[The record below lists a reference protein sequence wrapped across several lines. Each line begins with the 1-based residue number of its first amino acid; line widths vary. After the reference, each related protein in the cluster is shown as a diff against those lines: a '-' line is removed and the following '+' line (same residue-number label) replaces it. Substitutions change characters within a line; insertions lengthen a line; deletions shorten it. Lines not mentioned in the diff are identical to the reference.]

1 MKVGF
6 IGLGTMGASMAYNCL
21 QGGNEMV
28 VHDIRRESATQHLE
42 AGAVWAD
49 SPREVAESSE
59 IVFTSLPGPTEV
71 EAVGLGDDGILEGM
85 SEGKVYFDLSTSTPT
100 LIRRIH
106 EEAAARGIHVLDAP
120 VSGGPRGAA
129 SRNLA
134 IWVGGDKDVFD
145 RCKPVLDSIGDKAYY
160 VGPIG
165 CGAIAKLVHNCTGYI
180 VQAALAEVFTMGV
193 KAGVEPLALWQAVR
207 KGAQGRRGTFEGLA
221 EHLLPGKFDPP
232 DFALRLA
239 RKDVDLAVGVGR
251 EYDVP
256 MRLAQLTLQE
266 MTEAL
271 NRGWGHRD
279 SRVAMLLQEERSGV
293 EVRVDEALLNALLE
307 EERAGGPGVVS
318 FLIGMPS
325 SRQREGTVIITRL
338 KLTNWR
344 NFTDVD
350 VPLDRA
356 FIIGPNASGKS
367 NLLDAIRFL
376 RDVAKREGGGLQ
388 AAVGRRGG
396 VRQIR
401 SLSAHSGGGV
411 GIEVHL
417 SRKSGEP
424 AEWEYRLSFNVER
437 SGIHRTLVQEEIVK
451 HRGQVLLQ
459 RPAQDDNADW
469 FHEVLI

>member
-28 VHDIRRESATQHLE
+28 VHDIRREAATRHLE

-49 SPREVAESSE
+49 SPREVAETTE
-59 IVFTSLPGPTEV
+59 IVFTSLPGPVEV
-71 EAVGLGDDGILEGM
+71 EAVGLGEDGILEGM

-106 EEAAARGIHVLDAP
+106 EQAAARGIQVLDAP

-160 VGPIG
+160 VGPVG

-279 SRVAMLLQEERSGV
+279 SRVAMLLQEERAGV
-293 EVRVDEALLNALLE
+293 EVRVDEAILNAVLE
-307 EERAGGPGVVS
+307 EER
-318 FLIGMPS
+318 
-325 SRQREGTVIITRL
+325 Q
-338 KLTNWR
+338 
-344 NFTDVD
+344 
-350 VPLDRA
+350 
-356 FIIGPNASGKS
+356 SG
-367 NLLDAIRFL
+367 
-376 RDVAKREGGGLQ
+376 
-388 AAVGRRGG
+388 
-396 VRQIR
+396 
-401 SLSAHSGGGV
+401 
-411 GIEVHL
+411 
-417 SRKSGEP
+417 
-424 AEWEYRLSFNVER
+424 
-437 SGIHRTLVQEEIVK
+437 
-451 HRGQVLLQ
+451 
-459 RPAQDDNADW
+459 
-469 FHEVLI
+469 